1 MNDRVI
7 QGCKEKKKQ
16 TKEETAAVHFVIT
29 GMKTFTKTSCFNKF
43 P

>member
-1 MNDRVI
+1 MTELFRDVR
-7 QGCKEKKKQ
+7 KKKKQ